1 MPGTRDTAAQRLREW
16 LRGLEAFDLPDWDEL
31 PQLDLYMDQVILL
44 LKRYLAPLGRSGEEK
59 AITASIINNYVRMK
73 VMPPPVKK
81 RYSRAHL
88 AYLIIICV
96 LKQSLSISCIQRM
109 LPANQGEEAA
119 RALYADFVR
128 QYRSSARFL
137 CSLPAVG
144 GGRSPS
150 APGGGERPSGD
161 LRHSLHAVKVPDGI
175 PPPGGIPGGASGG
188 RRGRR
193 GRGLTAARKCAVA
206 QAAKKP
212 PQELAARKSAER
224 LF

>member
-1 MPGTRDTAAQRLREW
+1 MPGISIYYIKIIESEEEGIDMPGTRDTAAQRLREW

-137 CSLPAVG
+137 CSLPV
-144 GGRSPS
+144 
-150 APGGGERPSGD
+150 E
-161 LRHSLHAVKVPDGI
+161 
-175 PPPGGIPGGASGG
+175 GGALSVEGGARLPLEGESGLLVTSAILSTLSKS
-188 RRGRR
+188 
-193 GRGLTAARKCAVA
+193 LTEFLL
-206 QAAKKP
+206 QEEFPEEP
-212 PQELAARKSAER
+212 PEDDGDDGDED
-224 LF
+224 

>member
-119 RALYADFVR
+119 RAL
-128 QYRSSARFL
+128 
-137 CSLPAVG
+137 CSLPV
-144 GGRSPS
+144 
-150 APGGGERPSGD
+150 E
-161 LRHSLHAVKVPDGI
+161 
-175 PPPGGIPGGASGG
+175 GGALSVEGGARLPLEGESGLLVTSAILSTLSKS
-188 RRGRR
+188 
-193 GRGLTAARKCAVA
+193 LTEFLL
-206 QAAKKP
+206 QEEFPEEP
-212 PQELAARKSAER
+212 PEDDGDDGDED
-224 LF
+224 